1 MKNTLKELRKQ
12 ANLTQLKASNLFHV
26 SLRTYIT
33 YENDISKINTITYQ
47 YMLNEF
53 EKMLLVDEMHGIL
66 TIDKIQNICNEVFNT
81 SSIRYCYLFGDY
93 AKNCANEKSPVK
105 LLISSRL
112 TGPAYFNMIETIRKN
127 IVKKTEI
134 YTVDRLLY
142 NKEII
147 EEILKNGLKISG

>member
-1 MKNTLKELRKQ
+1 MLYKFLKK
-12 ANLTQLKASNLFHV
+12 H
-26 SLRTYIT
+26 
-33 YENDISKINTITYQ
+33 
-47 YMLNEF
+47 
-53 EKMLLVDEMHGIL
+53 
-66 TIDKIQNICNEVFNT
+66 
-81 SSIRYCYLFGDY
+81 
-93 AKNCANEKSPVK
+93 EKSPVK

-147 EEILKNGLKISG
+147 EEILKNGLKIYG